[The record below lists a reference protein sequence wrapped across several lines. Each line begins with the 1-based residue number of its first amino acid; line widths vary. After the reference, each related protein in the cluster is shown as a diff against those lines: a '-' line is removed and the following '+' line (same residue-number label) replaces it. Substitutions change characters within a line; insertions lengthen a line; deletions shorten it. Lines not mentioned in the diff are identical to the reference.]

1 MVKNIPD
8 PAQTEQTK
16 QRLGLALSG
25 GGFRASFFHLGVL
38 ARMAELGLLQHV
50 EVISTVSGGSIIG
63 VLYYLRLRELLMSKA
78 DAQITGQDYVDMVAR
93 IERDFLSAVQQN
105 LRTRTFVNPLQNMK
119 MALPHYSRSN
129 RIGEL
134 YDRYLY
140 RAVFGA
146 GRDKP
151 IEMRELKIQPKNDPH
166 HDGFNPTLPGHNDH
180 RFAKVPVLSIN
191 ATTLNTG
198 HNWRFLASRMGEQP
212 HATAFA
218 DDIDK
223 NSRLQ
228 RGEYDKIVEAQQD
241 FPLGIAVAAS
251 AGVPLLFPPLPI
263 SGMYKDWRVQLVDGG
278 VYDNQGIAALEDPY
292 YPCTDFI
299 ISDASGQ
306 MGDMQHP
313 DTSAI
318 AVLNRVMDIFSA
330 RVREETVKCLEN
342 VWGKENVAFFHLTRG
357 LESYDIPY
365 LSAAGVQSQP
375 KLRLAPST
383 LDSYGVD
390 PGVQQMLSKVR
401 TDLDSFTDTEA
412 FALMT
417 DGYLMSETE
426 LTRIAK
432 HFETQPVNPAQWRF
446 LCVRERMADPALDG
460 RFFKQ
465 LQVASRRF
473 FKPFLLGVTPKLI
486 GVSLVF
492 IAAMALYGALIWKIG
507 DLLFPGWLAAQW
519 ASLKECLL
527 DIQQASLF
535 LLGVVAMFLGEWLG
549 RTFKIL
555 KWLRYP
561 MRAFSGLFTRFI
573 LPLLGA
579 FPVYVYLKTIDRY
592 YVGQG
597 RLS

>member
-1 MVKNIPD
+1 MMNNLSD
-8 PAQTEQTK
+8 PAQTEPAK
-16 QRLGLALSG
+16 RRLGLALSG
-25 GGFRASFFHLGVL
+25 GGFRASFYHLGVL
-38 ARMAELGLLQHV
+38 SRMAELGLLHHV

-63 VLYYLRLRELLMSKA
+63 ALYYLRLRELLMSKE
-78 DAQITGQDYVDMVAR
+78 DAQITGQDYVGLVAR

-105 LRTRTFVNPLQNMK
+105 LRIRTFANPWKNMK
-119 MALPHYSRSN
+119 MALPRYSRSN

-134 YDRYLY
+134 YDSYFY

-146 GRDKP
+146 DRDKP
-151 IEMRELKIQPKNDPH
+151 IEMRELKIQPRNDPH
-166 HDGFNPTLPGHNDH
+166 QDGFNPTMPGHNDA
-180 RFAKVPVLSIN
+180 RIAKVPVLLIN

-223 NSRLQ
+223 NSRLL

-263 SGMYKDWRVQLVDGG
+263 SGMYQDWRVQLVDGG
-278 VYDNQGIAALEDPY
+278 VYDNQGIAALADPI

-318 AVLNRVMDIFSA
+318 AVLSRVMDIFST
-330 RVREETVKCLEN
+330 RVREEMVKGLEST
-342 VWGKENVAFFHLTRG
+342 WGKENVAFFHLTRG
-357 LESYDIPY
+357 LESFDIPY
-365 LSAAGVQSQP
+365 LHATGVPSQP
-375 KLRLAPST
+375 ELRSAPST
-383 LDSYGVD
+383 LIRYGVD
-390 PGVQQMLSKVR
+390 PGVQQMLSRVR

-417 DGYLMSETE
+417 DGYLMSEAD
-426 LTRIAK
+426 LRRIAD
-432 HFETQPVNPAQWRF
+432 HFETRPVDPVQWRF
-446 LCVRERMADPALDG
+446 LSVREHMANPALDE
-460 RFFKQ
+460 RFVKQ
-465 LQVASRRF
+465 LHVASKKF
-473 FKPFLLGVTPKLI
+473 FKPFLLGATPKLL

-492 IAAMALYGALIWKIG
+492 LAVMALYVTLIWKIS
-507 DLLFPGWLAAQW
+507 DLLFPGWLSAQW
-519 ASLKECLL
+519 ASLKACLL
-527 DIQQASLF
+527 DIRQASLII
-535 LLGVVAMFLGEWLG
+535 LVVAAAFAGEWLG
-549 RTFKIL
+549 RTIPLL

-561 MRAFSGLFTRFI
+561 MRIFTGLFTRLI
-573 LPLLGA
+573 LPWLGA
-579 FPVYVYLKTIDRY
+579 IPIYAYLNTIDRY
-592 YVGQG
+592 YVEQG